1 MKKQLVFLSAAVIA
15 GALPAW
21 ASARSHHAHRAA
33 LARAAAPPAALHLQP
48 ITFDPSQDRDRSSF
62 QFTRDDIA
70 RDRIPT
76 RAVNHFGDGGAA
88 SIGYQPGSNRSLVG
102 AHELNAAFA
111 SRPTAF
117 GGVVGG
123 GVSLQF

>member
-1 MKKQLVFLSAAVIA
+1 MKKQLAFLSAAAIA
-15 GALPAW
+15 AALPAW
-21 ASARSHHAHRAA
+21 ASARPHHAHRAA
-33 LARAAAPPAALHLQP
+33 LSRTAAAPAALRLQP
-48 ITFDPSQDRDRSSF
+48 IAFNPSDNRDRSSF

-88 SIGYQPGSNRSLVG
+88 SIGYQPGSTRSLIG
-102 AHELNAAFA
+102 AHELNAAF
-111 SRPTAF
+111 SSQPTAF

>member
-15 GALPAW
+15 ASVPACAGARP
-21 ASARSHHAHRAA
+21 HHAHRPLLPRTSAA
-33 LARAAAPPAALHLQP
+33 PAALHLQP
-48 ITFDPSQDRDRSSF
+48 ISFEPSEHRDRSSF
-62 QFTRDDIA
+62 LFTRDEIA

-76 RAVNHFGDGGAA
+76 RAINHFGDGGAA
-88 SIGYQPGSNRSLVG
+88 SIGYQPASTRSLIG
-102 AHELNAAFA
+102 AHELNAAFS
-111 SRPTAF
+111 SRPTSF